1 MKCSVTFRDMNYLLD
16 VNLLVAWGWA
26 DHTGH
31 RRASQWIGA
40 MKGKRGV
47 LLMTAPI
54 PELGFVRVSVQ
65 RTAGRL
71 PVAEAAAT
79 LAGMLQSLGKRHRFL
94 ADDVSANLA
103 WPAWCA
109 SASRT
114 TDAHLAEL
122 AARHGCVLATMDE
135 GIPGAFMLPVL

>member
-1 MKCSVTFRDMNYLLD
+1 MKYLLD

-26 DHTGH
+26 DHTDH
-31 RRASQWIGA
+31 LRASRWIGA
-40 MKGKRGV
+40 MKTKRGV
-47 LLMTAPI
+47 RLITAPI

-71 PVAEAAAT
+71 PVADAAAT
-79 LAGMLQSLGKRHRFL
+79 LAGMLESLGKRHGFV
-94 ADDVSANLA
+94 ADDLSATLA
-103 WPAWCA
+103 WPAWCV

-122 AARHGCVLATMDE
+122 AVRHGCVLATLDE
-135 GIPGAFMLPVL
+135 GIPGAFLVPKH